1 MRDRYLEITFRK
13 GKMLAAYL
21 YLPRVIGA
29 KSART
34 EEVGPG
40 LLADYDGADEPIG
53 LEITAPHQVT
63 EAQINSALAAMD
75 LPPVE
80 PGELA
85 PLVAA

>member
-40 LLADYDGADEPIG
+40 LLASSHRRD
-53 LEITAPHQVT
+53 V
-63 EAQINSALAAMD
+63 D
-75 LPPVE
+75 LQRIWLLMCLQPC
-80 PGELA
+80 G
-85 PLVAA
+85 